1 MDTAFV
7 TCLDTGRKIALVIEP
22 VEFAVELHDDGT
34 EHMAW
39 HCYNYY
45 QNAISAEARACDITF
60 WEATVEGIA
69 DEVWSSEM

>member
-7 TCLDTGRKIALVIEP
+7 TCLDTGCKIALVIEP
-22 VEFAVELHDDGT
+22 VEFALEYGDDGVQ
-34 EHMAW
+34 HMAW
-39 HCYNYY
+39 ACYNHY
-45 QNAISAEARACDITF
+45 QNAISAEARACDIIY